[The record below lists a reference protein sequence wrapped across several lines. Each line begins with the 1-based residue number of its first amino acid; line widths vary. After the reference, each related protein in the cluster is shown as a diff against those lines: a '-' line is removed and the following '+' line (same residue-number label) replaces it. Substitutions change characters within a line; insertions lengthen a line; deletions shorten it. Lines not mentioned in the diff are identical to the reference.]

1 MQVKDIVK
9 RAAKNLGREDLFDV
23 LDADGTAGEAGALID
38 CYNLVENE
46 IALEYL
52 PLKAE
57 ETFTPAEGGVVYT
70 RFSHAPI
77 NVIKVLDERGTR
89 VDFTLFPALLR
100 LPEGVGTVRV
110 QYAYAPAKKGLSDES
125 EFTEKISERLLSY
138 GVASE
143 FCLMR
148 GQYSEAAVWERKYR
162 EALRAACSSSGT
174 LRIRARRWA

>member
-9 RAAKNLGREDLFDV
+9 RAAKNLGREDLV
-23 LDADGTAGEAGALID
+23 ESLEADRTAGEAGTLID

-57 ETFTPAEGGVVYT
+57 EEFTPAEGGIVYA
-70 RFSHAPI
+70 RFSHAPV
-77 NVIKVLDERGTR
+77 NVVKVQDRRGVR
-89 VDFTLFPALLR
+89 VDFELLPALLR
-100 LPEGVGTVRV
+100 LPEGVGPVRV
-110 QYAYAPAKKGLSDES
+110 LYAYAPAKKELSDAS
-125 EFTEKISERLLSY
+125 EFTEKVSERLLSY

-174 LRIRARRWA
+174 LRVRARRWA